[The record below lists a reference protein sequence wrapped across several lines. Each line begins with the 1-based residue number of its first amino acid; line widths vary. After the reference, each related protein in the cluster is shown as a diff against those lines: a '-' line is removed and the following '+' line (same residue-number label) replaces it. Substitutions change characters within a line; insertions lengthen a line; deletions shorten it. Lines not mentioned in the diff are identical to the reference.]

1 MKYRPMTKD
10 RLLERRVVV
19 GGCWEWSGSKDP
31 CGYGRIKSLGKL
43 LSVHRVAYEL
53 WVGSVEDNSVLHK
66 CDNPSCFNPDH
77 LFLGTQT
84 DNMKDMTKKGRGVVP
99 RLSGESHPSAKLTDK
114 DIDSIRLDTR
124 SQYVIAKEY
133 GITQPHVSNIKNRK
147 RRSE

>member
-1 MKYRPMTKD
+1 MKHKPMTKD

-19 GGCWEWSGSKDP
+19 DDCWEWSGNTDP

-53 WVGSVEDNSVLHK
+53 WVGSVDDKFVLHR

-84 DNMKDMTKKGRGVVP
+84 DNMKDIVVKGRGKQP
-99 RLSGESHPSAKLTDK
+99 RLAGESHPHSKLSDQ
-114 DIDSIRLDTR
+114 DITSIKSDTR
-124 SQYVIAKEY
+124 TQRVIAKEY
-133 GITQPHVSNIKNRK
+133 GIAQAHVSNIKSGK
-147 RRSE
+147 RRA